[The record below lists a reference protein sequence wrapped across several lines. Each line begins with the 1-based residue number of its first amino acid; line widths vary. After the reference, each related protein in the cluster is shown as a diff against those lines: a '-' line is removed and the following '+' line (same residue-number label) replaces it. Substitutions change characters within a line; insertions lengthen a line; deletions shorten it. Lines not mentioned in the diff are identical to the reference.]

1 MLLRLAE
8 SGVNPLECKGNYSA
22 ISKNVKLAHDYPCYI
37 WYSKDGTGR
46 AGPQPAQ
53 APYSLYQI
61 NVTAYPSTIE
71 VVYNGAL
78 VCDFNVP
85 IKGLKA
91 TSIQMT
97 SYRRGRYQAVNFS
110 RHAVSVCVS
119 VCPSVTF
126 VDCVKTN
133 KHNNYLQI
141 CFTIGQTHILVFPY
155 QTVWQY
161 SVECSRG
168 RQKFIF

>member
-1 MLLRLAE
+1 MTSQTYYQCVKRCITCIAFRNETNLLHVVRRILLRLAE

-22 ISKNVKLAHDYPCYI
+22 ISKNVKLAHDCPCYI
-37 WYSKDGTGR
+37 WYSKDGPGR

-78 VCDFNVP
+78 VCDFNVS

-97 SYRRGRYQAVNFS
+97 SYRRGRHQAVNFS

-119 VCPSVTF
+119 VCHVRGL
-126 VDCVKTN
+126 CQN
-133 KHNNYLQI
+133 K
-141 CFTIGQTHILVFPY
+141 
-155 QTVWQY
+155 
-161 SVECSRG
+161 
-168 RQKFIF
+168 